1 MTLAAGQ
8 TRVSALEH
16 ISGVFV
22 LEGLRI
28 PLNERKFASIMF
40 GVAAG
45 TFLGQSSGDVIKGVQ
60 ATLGS
65 KPRGDL
71 GMTIQTFQR
80 GLATPLMTVRAMRC
94 TIERSMSFGERAG
107 GYLRLYSRWQQA
119 NRCARG
125 NHNQSPNDLKWN
137 RSRDPNRSLTRV
149 RTWGQRVPFPQA
161 IASNLIPAQEARMT
175 GVYQPFLACSKSPK
189 VQVLACR
196 LAR

>member
-16 ISGVFV
+16 ISSVFV

-80 GLATPLMTVRAMRC
+80 GLATPLMTVGAMRC
-94 TIERSMSFGERAG
+94 TIERSMSFGER
-107 GYLRLYSRWQQA
+107 
-119 NRCARG
+119 
-125 NHNQSPNDLKWN
+125 
-137 RSRDPNRSLTRV
+137 
-149 RTWGQRVPFPQA
+149 
-161 IASNLIPAQEARMT
+161 
-175 GVYQPFLACSKSPK
+175 
-189 VQVLACR
+189 
-196 LAR
+196 